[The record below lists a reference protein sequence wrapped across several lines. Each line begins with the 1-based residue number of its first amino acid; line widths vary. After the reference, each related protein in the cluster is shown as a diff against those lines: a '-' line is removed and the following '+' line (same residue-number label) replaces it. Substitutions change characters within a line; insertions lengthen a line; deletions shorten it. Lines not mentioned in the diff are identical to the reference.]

1 MTQDEM
7 VGWCHPLDVHQ
18 FEQVLGVDG
27 QGSLACYSPWGHK
40 ESDMTEK
47 SNVCYQNQQK

>member
-18 FEQVLGVDG
+18 FEQVLGVDDG

-40 ESDMTEK
+40 ESDLNEHLD
-47 SNVCYQNQQK
+47 